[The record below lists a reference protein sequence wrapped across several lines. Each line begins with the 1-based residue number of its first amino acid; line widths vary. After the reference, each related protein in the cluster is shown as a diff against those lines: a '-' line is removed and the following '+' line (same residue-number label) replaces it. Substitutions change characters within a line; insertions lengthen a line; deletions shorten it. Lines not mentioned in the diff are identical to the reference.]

1 MTHHYSHVD
10 EGEKRVA
17 ATRVFDVIT
26 GGKGGIQ
33 GGPPPRRMTRRSVRT
48 QKTPRARGLRS
59 EVPPGFEPGMVVLLT
74 TRGWY
79 RNKVLETLAK
89 GFRAARQRLT
99 GVAELNDEVIDEAL
113 RDVRLSLLEGD
124 VEFRVV
130 KRFLERVKE
139 QARGKQVE
147 LRAKSAEYG
156 TKSITP
162 EQAFI
167 AICQDELVKMM
178 GPVETELK
186 WAKKGPTGIMMCGL
200 QGSGKTT
207 TVGKLARWLE
217 KTHKKKPMLVAA
229 DIYRPA
235 AVEQLKTLGRQLD
248 MPVYSAEGKDPV
260 TICREAN
267 NEAAAQGCDVVI
279 FDTAGRLAID
289 EPLMQELDDINKAV
303 TPANIF
309 LVLDAMTGQDAVNVA
324 ETFNK
329 RLDIDGVIMT
339 KLDGDARGGAALSV
353 KEITGKPIKFLGI
366 GEQLDKLEEFRPE
379 GLASRILGMGDIV
392 GLVKDFEQV
401 VDAEKAEEDA
411 LRMLKGKFD
420 MQDFLEQIRLIQ
432 KMGSLKDLFEKLPF
446 FGGGLPEGVNL
457 DDRELVKIEAMIS
470 SMTYEERLN
479 PQVFVATSWEDYST
493 TAGRQAKRRRAD
505 FHPGRVK
512 RISKGSGRTETEVK
526 ELLQKFA
533 QMRQMMVQ
541 LGASTGLMGKI
552 PGMKQFGQMKKL
564 ANMDINALMA
574 AGGGMPDMSALGAGG
589 GMPNIPGMPGMP
601 GNVPGM
607 PKGFTPPG
615 TKGAAVGVQA
625 ARERQKSRDK
635 RKAEKAARKKNRR

>member
-1 MTHHYSHVD
+1 
-10 EGEKRVA
+10 
-17 ATRVFDVIT
+17 
-26 GGKGGIQ
+26 
-33 GGPPPRRMTRRSVRT
+33 
-48 QKTPRARGLRS
+48 
-59 EVPPGFEPGMVVLLT
+59 
-74 TRGWY
+74 
-79 RNKVLETLAK
+79 VLETLAK
-89 GFRAARQRLT
+89 GFKAARQRLT
-99 GVAELNDEVIDEAL
+99 GVAELNDDVIEDAL

-130 KRFLERVKE
+130 KRFLERVRE
-139 QARGKQVE
+139 SSRGKQVE
-147 LRAKSAEYG
+147 LRAKSKEYG

-178 GPVETELK
+178 GPVDTELR
-186 WAKKGPTGIMMCGL
+186 WAKKGPTGIMMVGL

-207 TVGKLARWLE
+207 SVGKLARWLE
-217 KTHKKKPMLVAA
+217 KNHKKKPLLVAA

-248 MPVYSAEGKDPV
+248 MPVWSMEGKDPV
-260 TICREAN
+260 TICREAAT
-267 NEAAAQGCDVVI
+267 EAARLGSDVI
-279 FDTAGRLAID
+279 IYDTAGRLAID
-289 EPLMQELDDINKAV
+289 EPLMQELEDIDKAA

-324 ETFNK
+324 DTFNT
-329 RLDIDGVIMT
+329 RLNLDGVIMT

-353 KEITGKPIKFLGI
+353 KEITGKPIKFLGM
-366 GEQLDKLEEFRPE
+366 GETLDKLEEFRPE

-457 DDRELVKIEAMIS
+457 DDRELTKIEAMIS
-470 SMTYEERLN
+470 SMTREERTN
-479 PQVFVATSWEDYST
+479 PQVFVTTTWEDFMST
-493 TAGRQAKRRRAD
+493 SGKNAKRRRAD
-505 FHPGRVK
+505 FDPGRVK
-512 RISKGSGRTETEVK
+512 RVSRGSGRSEQEVK

-552 PGMKQFGQMKKL
+552 PGFKQFSQMKKL
-564 ANMDINALMA
+564 ANMDLNALMA
-574 AGGGMPDMSALGAGG
+574 AGGGLPPGLGEGA
-589 GMPNIPGMPGMP
+589 GMPNMPAMPGVP
-601 GNVPGM
+601 TGNVPGL
-607 PKGFTPPG
+607 PKGYTPPG
-615 TKGAAVGVQA
+615 TKSLVGQQ
-625 ARERQKSRDK
+625 RPNDKQKARDK

>member
-1 MTHHYSHVD
+1 
-10 EGEKRVA
+10 
-17 ATRVFDVIT
+17 
-26 GGKGGIQ
+26 
-33 GGPPPRRMTRRSVRT
+33 
-48 QKTPRARGLRS
+48 
-59 EVPPGFEPGMVVLLT
+59 
-74 TRGWY
+74 
-79 RNKVLETLAK
+79 VLETLAK

-99 GVAELNDEVIDEAL
+99 GVAELTDDVIEDAL

-130 KRFLERVKE
+130 KRFLERVRE
-139 QARGKQVE
+139 QAKGKEVE
-147 LRAKSAEYG
+147 LRAKSKEYG

-167 AICQDELVKMM
+167 AICQDELIKMM
-178 GPVETELK
+178 GPVDTELK
-186 WAKKGPTGIMMCGL
+186 WSTGKAPTGIMVVGL

-207 TVGKLARWLE
+207 SVGKLARWLE
-217 KTHKKKPMLVAA
+217 KTHKKKPLLVAA

-235 AVEQLKTLGRQLD
+235 AVEQLKTLGRQLG
-248 MPVYSAEGKDPV
+248 MPVFNIPGKDPV
-260 TICREAN
+260 TICREAS
-267 NEAAAQGCDVVI
+267 NEAAKEGCDVI
-279 FDTAGRLAID
+279 LYDTAGRLAID
-289 EPLMQELDDINKAV
+289 EPLMQELEDIDRNAK
-303 TPANIF
+303 PANIF

-324 ETFNK
+324 DTFNK
-329 RLDIDGVIMT
+329 RLNLDGVIMT

-353 KEITGKPIKFLGI
+353 KEITGKPIKFLGM
-366 GEQLDKLEEFRPE
+366 GESLDKLEEFRPE

-457 DDRELVKIEAMIS
+457 DDRELTKIEAMIS
-470 SMTYEERLN
+470 SMTHEERLN
-479 PQVFVATSWEDYST
+479 PQVFVTTTWEEFNT
-493 TAGRQAKRRRAD
+493 TAGKSAKRRSASFD
-505 FHPGRVK
+505 PGRVK
-512 RISKGSGRTETEVK
+512 RVSKGSGRSEQDVK

-552 PGMKQFGQMKKL
+552 PGFKQFSQMKKL

-574 AGGGMPDMSALGAGG
+574 AGGGLPPGLGGEG
-589 GMPNIPGMPGMP
+589 GMPNMPSMPGIP
-601 GNVPGM
+601 VGNVPGL
-607 PKGFTPPG
+607 PKGYTPPG
-615 TKGAAVGVQA
+615 TKSAVGQQRA
-625 ARERQKSRDK
+625 SDKQKARDK

>member
-1 MTHHYSHVD
+1 M
-10 EGEKRVA
+10 
-17 ATRVFDVIT
+17 
-26 GGKGGIQ
+26 
-33 GGPPPRRMTRRSVRT
+33 
-48 QKTPRARGLRS
+48 
-59 EVPPGFEPGMVVLLT
+59 
-74 TRGWY
+74 
-79 RNKVLETLAK
+79 LETLAK
-89 GFRAARQRLT
+89 GFRAARTRLT
-99 GVAELNDEVIDEAL
+99 GVAELTDDVIEDAL

-130 KRFLERVKE
+130 KRFLERVRE
-139 QARGKQVE
+139 QSKGKQVE
-147 LRAKSAEYG
+147 LRAKSKEYG
-156 TKSITP
+156 TVKITP

-167 AICQDELVKMM
+167 AICQDELIKMM
-178 GPVETELK
+178 GPVDTELK
-186 WAKKGPTGIMMCGL
+186 WARSGPTGIMMCGL

-207 TVGKLARWLE
+207 SCGKLARWIE
-217 KTHKKKPMLVAA
+217 KTHKKKTLLVAA

-235 AVEQLKTLGRQLD
+235 AVDQLKTLGKQLGL
-248 MPVYSAEGKDPV
+248 PVHSMEGKDPV
-260 TICREAN
+260 TICKSAEDVARLE
-267 NEAAAQGCDVVI
+267 GCDVI
-279 FDTAGRLAID
+279 IYDTAGRLAID
-289 EPLMQELDDINKAV
+289 EPLMQELEDIDKSAR
-303 TPANIF
+303 PSNIF

-324 ETFNK
+324 DTFNK
-329 RLDIDGVIMT
+329 RLDLTGVIMT

-353 KEITGKPIKFLGI
+353 KEITTKPIKFLGM

-457 DDRELVKIEAMIS
+457 DDRELTKIEAMIS
-470 SMTYEERLN
+470 SMTTEERLN
-479 PQVFVATSWEDYST
+479 PQVFVATTWEDFMNTS
-493 TAGRQAKRRRAD
+493 GKSAKRRRAD
-505 FHPGRVK
+505 FDPGRVK
-512 RISKGSGRTETEVK
+512 RVSKGSGRTEQEVK

-574 AGGGMPDMSALGAGG
+574 AGGGLPAGME
-589 GMPNIPGMPGMP
+589 GMPNMPNLPGVPM
-601 GNVPGM
+601 GNVPGL
-607 PKGFTPPG
+607 PKGYTAPG
-615 TKGAAVGVQA
+615 TKAPVGQQRANDKAKAQA
-625 ARERQKSRDK
+625 K

>member
-1 MTHHYSHVD
+1 
-10 EGEKRVA
+10 
-17 ATRVFDVIT
+17 
-26 GGKGGIQ
+26 
-33 GGPPPRRMTRRSVRT
+33 
-48 QKTPRARGLRS
+48 
-59 EVPPGFEPGMVVLLT
+59 
-74 TRGWY
+74 
-79 RNKVLETLAK
+79 VLETLAK

-99 GVAELNDEVIDEAL
+99 GVAELNDDVIDEAL

-130 KRFLERVKE
+130 KRFLERVKDA
-139 QARGKQVE
+139 ARGKQVE
-147 LRAKSAEYG
+147 LRAKSEEYG
-156 TKSITP
+156 TKKITP

-178 GPVETELK
+178 GPVETELR
-186 WAKKGPTGIMMCGL
+186 WAKKGATGIMMVGL

-207 TVGKLARWLE
+207 TVGKVARFVE

-235 AVEQLKTLGRQLD
+235 AVDQLKTLGRQLD
-248 MPVYSAEGKDPV
+248 VPVYSATGKDPV
-260 TICREAN
+260 TICREASE
-267 NEAAAQGCDVVI
+267 EALRRGCDVVI
-279 FDTAGRLAID
+279 YDTAGRLAID
-289 EPLMQELDDINKAV
+289 EPLMQELEDIDKAV

-329 RLDIDGVIMT
+329 RLNLDGVIMT

-366 GEQLDKLEEFRPE
+366 GESLDKLEEFRPE

-446 FGGGLPEGVNL
+446 LGGSLPEGVNL

-470 SMTYEERLN
+470 SMTREERMN
-479 PQVFVATSWEDYST
+479 PQVFVATSWEDF
-493 TAGRQAKRRRAD
+493 TATSGKNAKRRRAD

-512 RISKGSGRTETEVK
+512 RIAAGSGRKEQEVK

-552 PGMKQFGQMKKL
+552 PGFKQFQQMKRL
-564 ANMDINALMA
+564 ANMDLGALMGAEAA
-574 AGGGMPDMSALGAGG
+574 AGGKGGAPGAVGPGPLGMPA
-589 GMPNIPGMPGMP
+589 GMPNMPAMPGVP
-601 GNVPGM
+601 TGHVPGL

-615 TKGAAVGVQA
+615 SKTAFVNQQ
-625 ARERQKSRDK
+625 RDRDRQKAKDK

>member
-1 MTHHYSHVD
+1 
-10 EGEKRVA
+10 
-17 ATRVFDVIT
+17 
-26 GGKGGIQ
+26 
-33 GGPPPRRMTRRSVRT
+33 
-48 QKTPRARGLRS
+48 
-59 EVPPGFEPGMVVLLT
+59 
-74 TRGWY
+74 
-79 RNKVLETLAK
+79 VLETLAK

-99 GVAELNDEVIDEAL
+99 GVAELNDEVIEDAL

-130 KRFLERVKE
+130 KRFLERVREAAKGKE
-139 QARGKQVE
+139 VE
-147 LRAKSAEYG
+147 LRAKSKEYG
-156 TKSITP
+156 TKTITP

-167 AICQDELVKMM
+167 AICQDELIKMM
-178 GPVETELK
+178 GPVDTELN
-186 WAKKGPTGIMMCGL
+186 WARGKGPTGIMFVGL

-207 TVGKLARWLE
+207 SVGKLARWLE
-217 KTHKKKPMLVAA
+217 KNHKKKPLLVAA

-235 AVEQLKTLGRQLD
+235 AVEQLKTLGRQLE
-248 MPVYSAEGKDPV
+248 MPVWSMDGKDPV
-260 TICREAN
+260 TICREAET
-267 NEAAAQGCDVVI
+267 EAAKHGCDVI
-279 FDTAGRLAID
+279 IYDTAGRLAID
-289 EPLMQELDDINKAV
+289 EPLMQELEDIDKA
-303 TPANIF
+303 TRPANIF

-324 ETFNK
+324 DTFNK
-329 RLDIDGVIMT
+329 RLDLSGIIMT

-353 KEITGKPIKFLGI
+353 KEITGKPIKFLGM

-457 DDRELVKIEAMIS
+457 DDRELTKIEAMIS
-470 SMTYEERLN
+470 SMTREERTN
-479 PQVFVATSWEDYST
+479 PQVFVATTWEDFMS
-493 TAGRQAKRRRAD
+493 TAGKSAKRRRAD
-505 FHPGRVK
+505 FDPGRVK
-512 RISKGSGRTETEVK
+512 RVSKGSGRTETEVK

-552 PGMKQFGQMKKL
+552 PGFKQFSQMKKL
-564 ANMDINALMA
+564 ANMDINALMS
-574 AGGGMPDMSALGAGG
+574 AGGGLPPGLEGALPG
-589 GMPNIPGMPGMP
+589 GMPNMPGLP
-601 GNVPGM
+601 GIPTGNVPGL
-607 PKGFTPPG
+607 PKGYTAPG
-615 TKGAAVGVQA
+615 TKAPVGATRASDKA
-625 ARERQKSRDK
+625 KSRDK

>member
-1 MTHHYSHVD
+1 M
-10 EGEKRVA
+10 
-17 ATRVFDVIT
+17 
-26 GGKGGIQ
+26 
-33 GGPPPRRMTRRSVRT
+33 
-48 QKTPRARGLRS
+48 
-59 EVPPGFEPGMVVLLT
+59 
-74 TRGWY
+74 
-79 RNKVLETLAK
+79 LETLAK
-89 GFRAARQRLT
+89 GFRTARERLT
-99 GVAELNDEVIDEAL
+99 GVAELTDEVIEDAL

-139 QARGKQVE
+139 AARGKQVE
-147 LRAKSAEYG
+147 LRAKSKEYG
-156 TKSITP
+156 TRTITP
-162 EQAFI
+162 DQAFI
-167 AICQDELVKMM
+167 AICQDELIKMM
-178 GPVETELK
+178 GPVETELR
-186 WAKKGPTGIMMCGL
+186 WAKKGATGIMMIGL

-207 TVGKLARWLE
+207 SVGKLARWLE
-217 KTHKKKPMLVAA
+217 KTKNKKPMLVAA

-235 AVEQLKTLGRQLD
+235 AIDQLKALGDRLG
-248 MPVYSAEGKDPV
+248 MPVFSLEGKDPV
-260 TICREAN
+260 TICREA
-267 NEAAAQGCDVVI
+267 ATRAAQEGCDVI
-279 FDTAGRLAID
+279 IYDTAGRLAID
-289 EPLMQELDDINKAV
+289 EPLMQELEDIDKAA

-324 ETFNK
+324 EAFNQ
-329 RLDIDGVIMT
+329 RLNLDGVIMT

-353 KEITGKPIKFLGI
+353 KEITGKPIKFLGM
-366 GEQLDKLEEFRPE
+366 GESLDKLEEFRPE

-457 DDRELVKIEAMIS
+457 DDRELTKIEAMIS
-470 SMTYEERLN
+470 SMTREERTN
-479 PQVFVATSWEDYST
+479 PQVFVATTWEDFVATS
-493 TAGRQAKRRRAD
+493 GKQAKRRRAD
-505 FHPGRVK
+505 FNTGRVK
-512 RISKGSGRTETEVK
+512 RVSNGSGRSEQEVK

-552 PGMKQFGQMKKL
+552 PGFKQFSQMKKL
-564 ANMDINALMA
+564 ANMDINALMS
-574 AGGGMPDMSALGAGG
+574 AGGGLPPGLGEGA
-589 GMPNIPGMPGMP
+589 GMPNMPAMPGIP
-601 GNVPGM
+601 TGHVPGL
-607 PKGFTPPG
+607 PKGYTPPG
-615 TKGAAVGVQA
+615 SKGVVGQTRA
-625 ARERQKSRDK
+625 SDKQKSRDK

>member
-1 MTHHYSHVD
+1 M
-10 EGEKRVA
+10 
-17 ATRVFDVIT
+17 
-26 GGKGGIQ
+26 
-33 GGPPPRRMTRRSVRT
+33 
-48 QKTPRARGLRS
+48 
-59 EVPPGFEPGMVVLLT
+59 
-74 TRGWY
+74 
-79 RNKVLETLAK
+79 LETLAK

-99 GVAELNDEVIDEAL
+99 GVAELSDDVIEDAL

-124 VEFRVV
+124 VEFSVV
-130 KRFLERVKE
+130 KRFLERVRE
-139 QARGKQVE
+139 ASRGKQIE
-147 LRAKSAEYG
+147 LRAKSKEYG
-156 TKSITP
+156 TKTITP

-167 AICQDELVKMM
+167 AICQDELTKMM
-178 GPVETELK
+178 GPVDTELR
-186 WAKKGPTGIMMCGL
+186 WAKKGPTGIMFVGL

-207 TVGKLARWLE
+207 SVGKLARWLE

-248 MPVYSAEGKDPV
+248 MPVWSMEGKDPV
-260 TICREAN
+260 TICREGT
-267 NEAAAQGCDVVI
+267 EQAAQQGCDVVI
-279 FDTAGRLAID
+279 YDTAGRLAID
-289 EPLMQELDDINKAV
+289 EPLMQELEDIQKAV
-303 TPANIF
+303 SPANIF

-324 ETFNK
+324 KTFNQ

-353 KEITGKPIKFLGI
+353 KEFTGKPIKFLGM
-366 GEQLDKLEEFRPE
+366 GESLDKLEEFRPE

-432 KMGSLKDLFEKLPF
+432 KMGSLKDLMEKLPF

-457 DDRELVKIEAMIS
+457 DDRELTKIEAMIS
-470 SMTYEERLN
+470 SMTSEERFN
-479 PQVFVATSWEDYST
+479 PQVFVATSWEEFMS
-493 TAGRQAKRRRAD
+493 TAGKSAKRRRAD
-505 FHPGRVK
+505 FDPSRVK
-512 RISKGSGRTETEVK
+512 RVSKGSGRTEQEVK

-552 PGMKQFGQMKKL
+552 PGFKQFSQMKKL

-574 AGGGMPDMSALGAGG
+574 AGGGGEGLAG
-589 GMPNIPGMPGMP
+589 MPGMPGMP
-601 GNVPGM
+601 AMPGLPTGNLPGM
-607 PKGFTPPG
+607 PKGYTPPG
-615 TKGAAVGVQA
+615 SKGVVGQPN
-625 ARERQKSRDK
+625 ARDKQKSRDK

>member
-1 MTHHYSHVD
+1 M
-10 EGEKRVA
+10 
-17 ATRVFDVIT
+17 
-26 GGKGGIQ
+26 
-33 GGPPPRRMTRRSVRT
+33 
-48 QKTPRARGLRS
+48 
-59 EVPPGFEPGMVVLLT
+59 
-74 TRGWY
+74 
-79 RNKVLETLAK
+79 LETLAK
-89 GFRAARQRLT
+89 GFRAARTRLT
-99 GVAELNDEVIDEAL
+99 GVAELTDDVIEDAL

-130 KRFLERVKE
+130 KRFLERVRE
-139 QARGKQVE
+139 QSKGKQVE
-147 LRAKSAEYG
+147 LRAKSKDYG
-156 TKSITP
+156 TVKITP

-167 AICQDELVKMM
+167 AICQDELIKMM
-178 GPVETELK
+178 GPVDTELN
-186 WAKKGPTGIMMCGL
+186 WARSGPTGIMMCGL

-207 TVGKLARWLE
+207 SCGKLARWIE
-217 KTHKKKPMLVAA
+217 KTHKKKTLLVAA

-235 AVEQLKTLGRQLD
+235 AVDQLKTLGKQLGL
-248 MPVYSAEGKDPV
+248 PVHTLEGKDPV
-260 TICREAN
+260 TICKSAEDVARLE
-267 NEAAAQGCDVVI
+267 GCDVI
-279 FDTAGRLAID
+279 IYDTAGRLAID
-289 EPLMQELDDINKAV
+289 EPLMQELEDIDKSARPN
-303 TPANIF
+303 NIF

-324 ETFNK
+324 DTFNK
-329 RLDIDGVIMT
+329 RLDLTGVIMT

-353 KEITGKPIKFLGI
+353 KEITTKPIKFLGM

-457 DDRELVKIEAMIS
+457 DDRELTKIEAMIS
-470 SMTYEERLN
+470 SMTTEERLN
-479 PQVFVATSWEDYST
+479 PQVFVATTWEDFMST
-493 TAGRQAKRRRAD
+493 SGKSAKRRRAD
-505 FHPGRVK
+505 FDVGRVK
-512 RISKGSGRTETEVK
+512 RVSKGSGRTEVEVK

-552 PGMKQFGQMKKL
+552 PGLKQFGQMKKL

-574 AGGGMPDMSALGAGG
+574 AGGGLPAGME
-589 GMPNIPGMPGMP
+589 GMPNMPNLPGLPM
-601 GNVPGM
+601 GNVPGL
-607 PKGFTPPG
+607 PKGYTAPG
-615 TKGAAVGVQA
+615 TKAPVGQQRANDKAKAQA
-625 ARERQKSRDK
+625 K

>member
-1 MTHHYSHVD
+1 MGCSTGWSPTPILPF
-10 EGEKRVA
+10 ERSLSPPASTPSRAIG
-17 ATRVFDVIT
+17 FD
-26 GGKGGIQ
+26 
-33 GGPPPRRMTRRSVRT
+33 
-48 QKTPRARGLRS
+48 
-59 EVPPGFEPGMVVLLT
+59 
-74 TRGWY
+74 
-79 RNKVLETLAK
+79 VLETLAK

-99 GVAELNDEVIDEAL
+99 GVAELTDDVIEDAL

-130 KRFLERVKE
+130 KRFLERVRE
-139 QARGKQVE
+139 QSKGKQVE
-147 LRAKSAEYG
+147 LRAKSKEYG
-156 TKSITP
+156 TVKITP

-167 AICQDELVKMM
+167 AICQDELIKMM
-178 GPVETELK
+178 GPVDTELN
-186 WAKKGPTGIMMCGL
+186 WARSGPTGIMMCGL

-207 TVGKLARWLE
+207 SCGKLARWLE
-217 KTHKKKPMLVAA
+217 KTHKKKPLLVAA

-248 MPVYSAEGKDPV
+248 MPVHSVEGKDPV
-260 TICREAN
+260 HICKSAEDVARLN
-267 NEAAAQGCDVVI
+267 GCDVI
-279 FDTAGRLAID
+279 IYDTAGRLAID
-289 EPLMQELDDINKAV
+289 EPLMQELEDIDKGARPN
-303 TPANIF
+303 NIF

-329 RLDIDGVIMT
+329 RLDLTGIIMT

-353 KEITGKPIKFLGI
+353 KEITGKPIKFLGM

-457 DDRELVKIEAMIS
+457 DDRELTKIEAMIS
-470 SMTYEERLN
+470 SMTTQERLN
-479 PQVFVATSWEDYST
+479 PQVFVATTWEDFMNTS
-493 TAGRQAKRRRAD
+493 GKSAKRRRAD
-505 FHPGRVK
+505 FDPGRVK
-512 RISKGSGRTETEVK
+512 RVSKGSGRTEQEVK

-574 AGGGMPDMSALGAGG
+574 AGGGMPDLG
-589 GMPNIPGMPGMP
+589 GMPGIPGLPGSI
-601 GNVPGM
+601 PGM

-615 TKGAAVGVQA
+615 
-625 ARERQKSRDK
+625 S
-635 RKAEKAARKKNRR
+635 